1 MADAEHGAHRVT
13 RDEGADGYDAHGD
26 IPAGTIPQITP
37 VAFTTAPTGAA
48 TGAAAATESGP
59 TADAVPAAGSAL
71 GERTT
76 PAGPPPS
83 SVPAPA
89 GVTQAQQVAPT
100 VPEPVEPAPGAVP
113 PATQQISAS
122 QVRANAAAKRVLAR
136 LMRGENPP
144 TAPMSLVER
153 LAGSPYANPT
163 IPAGADESER
173 RTLDFALELA
183 ETMFRYGAG
192 ALEVET
198 SMIAVTT
205 ALGLRHVEVDI
216 TNQSVAIN
224 HAPKDGTPSTLLR
237 VVRSWTSNYAGLVLV
252 HQLVTEIAA
261 GGVGLNE
268 ASRRL
273 QGIAR
278 RAKPF
283 PKWSVTVAFGMF
295 AALFVGVLGGG
306 QLASLIAF
314 GSNLLV
320 SLVWRVLGRWRVPD
334 FFVTMASSFLVT
346 IIALMLFAVHL
357 PIAPAIVV
365 VGGILLLLPTA
376 RLVSATQDAI
386 NGFPVTAAGR
396 YLSAFLTFAALVAGI
411 AVASAVGEML
421 GIARINVTET
431 FPAAYPYPVEVL
443 MIGASVAA
451 IAVTEQTSRR
461 LVLPTAAV
469 GVVGYLALT
478 GVGLLGVGDRLAP
491 AASAV
496 VMGFLARIV
505 ALRLGAPQLVVAVPA
520 ALILLP
526 GLTIFRSMY
535 VATVDASQIT
545 AGAGGMLTAMA
556 IILAAA
562 AGVVL
567 GDNLARPFTRSA
579 TSLERRRRSRR
590 R

>member
-1 MADAEHGAHRVT
+1 MAEP
-13 RDEGADGYDAHGD
+13 EDGNHGD
-26 IPAGTIPQITP
+26 IPAGAIPKITP
-37 VAFTTAPTGAA
+37 VAFTDAPGSAPSGTPAATPHGAERTTAGGAPPSSAPPPAVVTPPAPPAAGAPTGTAA
-48 TGAAAATESGP
+48 P
-59 TADAVPAAGSAL
+59 
-71 GERTT
+71 
-76 PAGPPPS
+76 
-83 SVPAPA
+83 
-89 GVTQAQQVAPT
+89 
-100 VPEPVEPAPGAVP
+100 P
-113 PATQQISAS
+113 PATPTAPITAS

-144 TAPMSLVER
+144 TAPMSIVDR

-163 IPAGADESER
+163 IPAAPDESVR

-205 ALGLRHVEVDI
+205 ALGLRHVDVDI
-216 TNQSVAIN
+216 TNQSVTIN
-224 HAPKDGTPSTLLR
+224 YAPQDGTPSSLLR

-252 HQLVTEIAA
+252 HQLVTEITA

-273 QGIAR
+273 QAISR

-283 PKWSVTVAFGMF
+283 PKWAVTVAFGVF
-295 AALFVGVLGGG
+295 SAAFVGVLGGG
-306 QLASLIAF
+306 QLASLLAF
-314 GSNLLV
+314 GSNLLI
-320 SLVWRVLGRWRVPD
+320 SLVARVFGTWRVPD
-334 FFVTMASSFLVT
+334 FFTTLASSFLVT
-346 IIALMLFAVHL
+346 MIALLMFAAQL
-357 PIAPAIVV
+357 PISPTIVV

-411 AVASAVGEML
+411 SVATAVGELL
-421 GIARINVTET
+421 GISRIDVTET
-431 FPAAYPYPVEVL
+431 FPPAYPYVVEVL
-443 MIGASVAA
+443 LIGVAVAA
-451 IAVTEQTSRR
+451 IAVTEQSARR

-469 GVVGYLALT
+469 GVAGYLALT
-478 GVGLLGVGDRLAP
+478 GVELLGVGDRLAP
-491 AASAV
+491 AVSAV

-505 ALRLGAPQLVVAVPA
+505 ALRMGAPQLVVAVPA

-535 VATVDASQIT
+535 VATLDAAQIT
-545 AGAGGMLTAMA
+545 SGAGGMLTAMA
-556 IILAAA
+556 IILGAA

-579 TSLERRRRSRR
+579 TSLERRRRARR

>member
-1 MADAEHGAHRVT
+1 MADPELQ
-13 RDEGADGYDAHGD
+13 DGNHGD
-26 IPAGTIPQITP
+26 IPAGAIPKITP
-37 VAFTTAPTGAA
+37 VAFTDVGTG
-48 TGAAAATESGP
+48 GP
-59 TADAVPAAGSAL
+59 EAGSAAPPPPSTRS
-71 GERTT
+71 GGRTT

-83 SVPAPA
+83 SVPPPAVVTPPVPPPARGPGGAAPA
-89 GVTQAQQVAPT
+89 AAPS
-100 VPEPVEPAPGAVP
+100 API
-113 PATQQISAS
+113 TAS

-144 TAPMSLVER
+144 TAPMSIVDR

-163 IPAGADESER
+163 IPAAPDESVR

-205 ALGLRHVEVDI
+205 ALGLRHVDVDI
-216 TNQSVAIN
+216 TNQSVTIN
-224 HAPKDGTPSTLLR
+224 HAPQDATPSSLLR

-261 GGVGLNE
+261 GGVSLNE
-268 ASRRL
+268 ATRRL
-273 QGIAR
+273 QSISR

-283 PKWSVTVAFGMF
+283 PKWAVTVAFGVF
-295 AALFVGVLGGG
+295 AAAFVGVLGGG

-320 SLVWRVLGRWRVPD
+320 SLVARVFGTWRVPD
-334 FFVTMASSFLVT
+334 FFTTLASSFLVT
-346 IIALMLFAVHL
+346 MIALLMFAAQL
-357 PIAPAIVV
+357 PISPTIVV
-365 VGGILLLLPTA
+365 VGGILLLLPTS

-411 AVASAVGEML
+411 SVATAVGEML
-421 GIARINVTET
+421 GISRIDVTET
-431 FPAAYPYPVEVL
+431 FPPAYPYPVEVL
-443 MIGASVAA
+443 LIGVSVAA
-451 IAVTEQTSRR
+451 IAITEQSARR

-491 AASAV
+491 AVSAV

-505 ALRLGAPQLVVAVPA
+505 ALRMGAPQLVVAVPA

-535 VATVDASQIT
+535 VATLDAAQIT

-556 IILAAA
+556 IILGAA

-579 TSLERRRRSRR
+579 TSLERRRRARR

>member
-1 MADAEHGAHRVT
+1 MAESERAEGP
-13 RDEGADGYDAHGD
+13 GGD
-26 IPAGTIPQITP
+26 IPAGVIPQITP
-37 VAFTTAPTGAA
+37 IAFTDAP
-48 TGAAAATESGP
+48 AAASDSSAT
-59 TADAVPAAGSAL
+59 TAA

-76 PAGPPPS
+76 AGGHAPS
-83 SVPAPA
+83 SVPPAQHAPTPAPVAPVAVTPTPVAPPAAAPA
-89 GVTQAQQVAPT
+89 VAP
-100 VPEPVEPAPGAVP
+100 PPAAPGN
-113 PATQQISAS
+113 PATQPISAS

-136 LMRGENPP
+136 FMRGENPP
-144 TAPMSLVER
+144 TAPMSIVDR
-153 LAGSPYANPT
+153 LAGSPYENLA
-163 IPAGADESER
+163 IPSGPDESAR
-173 RTLDFALELA
+173 RTLDFALLLA

-198 SMIAVTT
+198 SMIASTA
-205 ALGLRHVEVDI
+205 ALGLRHIEVDI

-224 HAPKDGTPSTLLR
+224 FAPQDGTPITLMR

-261 GGVGLNE
+261 GGVGRDE
-268 ASRRL
+268 AMRRL
-273 QGIAR
+273 QSISR

-283 PKWSVTVAFGMF
+283 PKWSVTFAFGVF
-295 AALFVGVLGGG
+295 AAAFVGVIGGG

-314 GSNLLV
+314 GSNLLISV
-320 SLVWRVLGRWRVPD
+320 VARVMGRWRIPD
-334 FFVTMASSFLVT
+334 FFVTLASSFVVT
-346 IIALMLFAVHL
+346 MVALLMFAAQL

-411 AVASAVGEML
+411 AVATAVGELL
-421 GIARINVTET
+421 GIERIDVTET
-431 FPAAYPYPVEVL
+431 FPPAYPYIVQVL
-443 MIGASVAA
+443 LIGAAVASIA
-451 IAVTEQTSRR
+451 ITEQTSRR

-478 GVGLLGVGDRLAP
+478 GVGLLGVGDRIAP
-491 AASAV
+491 AVSAV

-535 VATVDASQIT
+535 IATVDAEQIT
-545 AGAGGMLTAMA
+545 TGAGGMLTAMA
-556 IILAAA
+556 IILGAA

-567 GDNLARPFTRSA
+567 GDNLARPFTRGGA
-579 TSLERRRRSRR
+579 SLERRRRSRR

>member
-1 MADAEHGAHRVT
+1 MADAEHGAQGVT

-48 TGAAAATESGP
+48 TGAAAA
-59 TADAVPAAGSAL
+59 ADAGPSADAAPAAAPAL

-76 PAGPPPS
+76 SAGPPPS
-83 SVPAPA
+83 PVPAHA
-89 GVTQAQQVAPT
+89 GVTQAQLLAPS

-163 IPAGADESER
+163 IPAGPESAR

>member
-1 MADAEHGAHRVT
+1 MAQAEPTHSSG
-13 RDEGADGYDAHGD
+13 GD
-26 IPAGTIPQITP
+26 IPAGAIPKITP
-37 VAFTTAPTGAA
+37 VAFTDAPSAPAVTIAA
-48 TGAAAATESGP
+48 PSGP
-59 TADAVPAAGSAL
+59 TAAAVPGPAAPSGPTAAAVPGPATPSGPTTAAAP
-71 GERTT
+71 GPAT
-76 PAGPPPS
+76 PA
-83 SVPAPA
+83 
-89 GVTQAQQVAPT
+89 
-100 VPEPVEPAPGAVP
+100 EPV
-113 PATQQISAS
+113 TAS

-144 TAPMSLVER
+144 TAPLTLVDR
-153 LAGSPYANPT
+153 LAGSPYENLT
-163 IPAGADESER
+163 VRQGVDESAR
-173 RTLDFALELA
+173 RTLDFVLQLA

-198 SMIAVTT
+198 SIIAVT
-205 ALGLRHVEVDI
+205 AAYGLQNVEVDI

-224 HAPKDGTPSTLLR
+224 YAPQDATPITLLR
-237 VVRSWTSNYAGLVLV
+237 VVRSWTSNYAGLTLV
-252 HQLVTEIAA
+252 HQLVSEIAS
-261 GGVGLNE
+261 GGVGRDE
-268 ASRRL
+268 AMRRL
-273 QGIAR
+273 QGITR

-283 PKWSVTVAFGMF
+283 PKWAVTAAFGVF
-295 AALFVGVLGGG
+295 AAVFVGVLGGG

-314 GSNLLV
+314 GSNLLISV
-320 SLVWRVLGRWRVPD
+320 VARIFGRWRVPD
-334 FFVTMASSFLVT
+334 FFTTLASSFLVT
-346 IIALMLFAVHL
+346 IIALLL
-357 PIAPAIVV
+357 YWAIVV

-396 YLSAFLTFAALVAGI
+396 FLSAFLTFGAVVGGI
-411 AVASAVGEML
+411 AVASAAGELL
-421 GIARINVTET
+421 GVERIDVTET
-431 FPAAYPYPVEVL
+431 FPAAYPYVVQVL
-443 MIGASVAA
+443 LIATAVAA
-451 IAVTEQTSRR
+451 IAVTEQTSRQ

-478 GVGLLGVGDRLAP
+478 GVGLLGAADSIAP

-535 VATVDASQIT
+535 VASVDATQIV

-556 IILAAA
+556 VILGA
-562 AGVVL
+562 AGGIVL
-567 GDNLARPFTRSA
+567 GDNLARPFTRNVA
-579 TSLERRRRSRR
+579 ALERRRRSRR

>member
-1 MADAEHGAHRVT
+1 MADAGKTSAREAAGDPV
-13 RDEGADGYDAHGD
+13 ADGYDPHGD
-26 IPAGTIPQITP
+26 IPAGAIPQIAP
-37 VAFTTAPTGAA
+37 VAFTDVAPVARPIPSASTSGA
-48 TGAAAATESGP
+48 GR
-59 TADAVPAAGSAL
+59 
-71 GERTT
+71 RTT
-76 PAGPPPS
+76 AGGEPPS
-83 SVPAPA
+83 SAPPRVGAPQA
-89 GVTQAQQVAPT
+89 GAGT
-100 VPEPVEPAPGAVP
+100 PEPGAGGGP
-113 PATQQISAS
+113 TTQPITAS

-136 LMRGENPP
+136 LMLGENPP
-144 TAPMSLVER
+144 TAPMSIVER
-153 LAGSPYANPT
+153 LAGSPYANPS
-163 IPAGADESER
+163 IPAGPDVSAR

-224 HAPKDGTPSTLLR
+224 YAPQEGTPSSLLR

-252 HQLVTEIAA
+252 HQLVTEITA

-268 ASRRL
+268 ATRRL
-273 QGIAR
+273 QSISR

-283 PKWSVTVAFGMF
+283 PKWAVTVAFGAF
-295 AALFVGVLGGG
+295 AASFVGVLGGG
-306 QLASLIAF
+306 LLASLTAF
-314 GSNLLV
+314 ASNLLV
-320 SLVWRVLGRWRVPD
+320 SLVGRVLGRWRVPD
-334 FFVTMASSFLVT
+334 FFTTLASSFLVT
-346 IIALMLFAVHL
+346 MIALLMFAAHL
-357 PIAPAIVV
+357 PITPTIVV

-411 AVASAVGEML
+411 SVATAIGEML
-421 GIARINVTET
+421 GIERIDVTET
-431 FPAAYPYPVEVL
+431 FPPAYPYVVEVL
-443 MIGASVAA
+443 LIGVAVAA
-451 IAVTEQTSRR
+451 IAVTEQSARR

-469 GVVGYLALT
+469 GVAGYLALT
-478 GVGLLGVGDRLAP
+478 GVQLLGVGDRLAP
-491 AASAV
+491 AVSAV

-535 VATVDASQIT
+535 IATVDATQIT
-545 AGAGGMLTAMA
+545 SGAGGMLTAMA
-556 IILAAA
+556 IILGAA

-579 TSLERRRRSRR
+579 TSLERRRRARR